1 MVAGKHI
8 VHLSSVHRAQDTR
21 ILHRECRSLAEAGYL
36 VTLIA
41 NDDHDFELHGV
52 QVRVL
57 PKVSGGRIVRM
68 LKQVRNLWRMARQER
83 ADLYHFHDPE
93 LIPVGLLLR
102 LRGTPVIYDV
112 HESVSKQILHKHWI
126 PGRLR
131 PVVAGGYRLLER
143 AIAPFLTAFVAATPG
158 VASYFPARKTIVVQN
173 YPVLS
178 ELIPADTA
186 PRQREPLAVYV
197 GSVTEVR
204 GIREMVAAMAC
215 LPAESPV
222 KLKIGGP
229 ASPPSLQAELE
240 AAPGGERTEFLG
252 VLDRPTV
259 AELLQRAGVG
269 LVALHPEPNYL
280 DSYPVKLFEYMAA
293 KLPVVASNFPFWE
306 QFVTDVGSGLM
317 VDPLD
322 PQAIADAITQILDDP
337 ERAREMGEVGF
348 AAVSDR
354 FNWDSEAR
362 KLIALYVKILGA

>member
-1 MVAGKHI
+1 MAPRKHI

-21 ILHRECRSLAEAGYL
+21 ILHRECRSLVEAGYD

-57 PKVSGGRIVRM
+57 PKVGGGRILRM
-68 LKQVRNLWRMARQER
+68 LKQVRNLWRMAGEAH

-102 LRGTPVIYDV
+102 LRRKPVIYDV
-112 HESVSKQILHKHWI
+112 HESVSKQILHKYWI
-126 PGRLR
+126 PGPLR
-131 PVVAGGYRLLER
+131 PVVAGSYRLLER
-143 AIAPFLTAFVAATPG
+143 AIAPLLTAFVAATPG

-178 ELIPADTA
+178 ELMPADAT
-186 PRQREPLAVYV
+186 PRERELLAVYV
-197 GSVTEVR
+197 GGVTEVR
-204 GIREMVAAMAC
+204 GVREMVAAMAY
-215 LPAESPV
+215 LPADSPIT
-222 KLKIGGP
+222 LKIGGP
-229 ASPPSLQAELE
+229 VSPQSLLTELE
-240 AAPGGERTEFLG
+240 SAPGSERTEFLG
-252 VLDRPTV
+252 VLDRPAV
-259 AELLQRAGVG
+259 ADLLQRAGVG

-293 KLPVVASNFPFWE
+293 GLPVVASNFPFWE
-306 QFVTDVGSGLM
+306 QFVTDVGSGIM

-322 PQAIADAITQILDDP
+322 PQAIADAITLILSDP

-348 AAVSDR
+348 AAVRDR

-362 KLIALYVKILGA
+362 KLIALYRSILGA